1 MKKARW
7 ELIDEV
13 NHHLR
18 IISKHSPAFARRI
31 RNRIPES
38 NLQELEYL
46 VIEVT
51 NYQLDY
57 ETKRG
62 NALIKPKFK
71 FRKKR

>member
-7 ELIDEV
+7 EFIDEI
-13 NHHLR
+13 NYHLR
-18 IISKHSPAFARRI
+18 IISKHSPEFAEQIRDRI
-31 RNRIPES
+31 SEC

-62 NALIKPKFK
+62 NMPIRPKFK
-71 FRKKR
+71 YRKKR